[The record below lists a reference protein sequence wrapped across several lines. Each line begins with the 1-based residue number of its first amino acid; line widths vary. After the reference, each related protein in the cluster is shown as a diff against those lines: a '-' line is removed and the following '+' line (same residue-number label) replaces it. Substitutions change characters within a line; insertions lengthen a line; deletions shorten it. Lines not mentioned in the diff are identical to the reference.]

1 MPLLEALAILRHG
14 TWGLRPA
21 LHARLLS
28 STGLHAILLLRRARL
43 VHATVHVGV
52 SRVCHGVHLSVAHVA
67 LAWHLR
73 WQHLACLLLLG
84 LLRLLLLRWDI
95 GVVATHSG
103 RHGDRVS
110 VVDGRLVAASAELLR
125 VA

>member
-84 LLRLLLLRWDI
+84 LLRLLLLLAVLRH
-95 GVVATHSG
+95 GVGLRQRRRLRQRRLPHLVGRVAT
-103 RHGDRVS
+103 V
-110 VVDGRLVAASAELLR
+110 
-125 VA
+125 